1 MSTTSRQSMNY
12 ITPPSPLTKSSGS
25 LRSYNSN
32 SCFPL
37 TNGEVHLNSAYD
49 YAESDF
55 GSLKLEH
62 DYEDLKSVRTEA
74 KAMSG
79 PRKKAN
85 DLYESTHSV
94 PYRKR
99 QITECSDD
107 SSTSSISTA
116 ESMPPVTRD
125 SCLSKLILFLI
136 LAFSVAAL
144 VLVILIISGKIGP
157 KCSCIEGNKVTTGN
171 EDIHD
176 PSTEASVSVQSLMV
190 MIQNLEN
197 NLTAMTEKMK
207 ARERAVYIL
216 VRKHEKQVEILQAHV
231 FAQGRIINET
241 ANKVVVADGVWINM
255 TRTHKAFE
263 SKLQSEFKV
272 INKSVRALRDRDGY
286 LTARVNELRVNQT
299 LAERMRKRFAE
310 NVTQLESRVQELKKS
325 SINMSSRAGSLERR
339 YVRMNSSM
347 KTLEMVN
354 DAQNASY
361 TYLQSLYN
369 NLRGSLANVNST
381 FYKPRQSTGFDKC
394 SHHQI
399 NGTPVTVGSTAYA
412 LYKEPS
418 NTKAMGITCSTDY
431 AQHFKL
437 SLTSNSGY
445 QCECN
450 GKSPI
455 FGENKITCFLH
466 VWECLL

>member
-1 MSTTSRQSMNY
+1 MNY

-49 YAESDF
+49 YGEGDF

-74 KAMSG
+74 KAISG
-79 PRKKAN
+79 PRKKTN

-116 ESMPPVTRD
+116 ESMPPVKRD

-171 EDIHD
+171 EAIRN
-176 PSTEASVSVQSLMV
+176 PKTEARVSVQSLMV
-190 MIQNLEN
+190 MIQNLEKK
-197 NLTAMTEKMK
+197 LTTMTAKME
-207 ARERAVYIL
+207 ARERAVNFF
-216 VRKHEKQVEILQAHV
+216 VRKHENQVEILQAHV

-241 ANKVVVADGVWINM
+241 ANKVAVADGVWINM

-272 INKSVRALRDRDGY
+272 INKSVRALSNRDGY

-369 NLRGSLANVNST
+369 NLRGSLAKVNST

-394 SHHQI
+394 IHDLI
-399 NGTPVTVGSTAYA
+399 IGTPVTAGSLAVATYRQQPN
-412 LYKEPS
+412 K
-418 NTKAMGITCSTDY
+418 KVMGITCSTDY
-431 AQHFKL
+431 AQHVKL
-437 SLTSNSGY
+437 YSTSKSYY
-445 QCECN
+445 QCRCT
-450 GKSPI
+450 GKSSI
-455 FGENKITCFLH
+455 TGAKKTTCFLH
-466 VWECLL
+466 VWECPTV